1 MLGKPPP
8 IQLLSQPLT
17 RTLNGF
23 WFWNFECIQD
33 CKIGSWTSSLAC
45 GFPLAGTG
53 GSLLQGNPCQGL
65 RGDVRAMGAAPSY
78 FGSVLEDSS
87 PEGPRS
93 LSCCFGS
100 CSVSRKRRW
109 ARIPFEII
117 LHRVKWTS
125 IFSYC
130 PLSLAGPSEL
140 KIIKFVQCLASKRC
154 ITILETSKV
163 ISSQDGQRWRPPDLP
178 LPCSLIRKTWCVS

>member
-1 MLGKPPP
+1 MAFGFETFSAYRTVRLEAEQVHWPVVFHLLVLGDLCYMV
-8 IQLLSQPLT
+8 I
-17 RTLNGF
+17 
-23 WFWNFECIQD
+23 
-33 CKIGSWTSSLAC
+33 LAKVW
-45 GFPLAGTG
+45 G
-53 GSLLQGNPCQGL
+53 
-65 RGDVRAMGAAPSY
+65 GDVRAMGAAPSY

-109 ARIPFEII
+109 ARIPLEII
-117 LHRVKWTS
+117 LHRVKGTS
-125 IFSYC
+125 IFSYR

-154 ITILETSKV
+154 STILETSKV
-163 ISSQDGQRWRPPDLP
+163 ISSQEGQRWRPPDLA
-178 LPCSLIRKTWCVS
+178 LPCSLIRKT